1 MRHYADAD
9 ELLPLSVRPCHS
21 ACDLFLSTPSKR
33 PRPRPK
39 DRPYKQGLEVLEHIA
54 THTAAARARMVH
66 AKPPLAAEGAE
77 GESRGERASAAPA
90 SEREARPK
98 PNRNRNRKPN
108 PNPSPSPSPSPN
120 SSTRRGR

>member
-21 ACDLFLSTPSKR
+21 ACDLFISTPSKR
-33 PRPRPK
+33 PRPRLK

-54 THTAAARARMVH
+54 THTAAARAKMVH

-98 PNRNRNRKPN
+98 PNRNPNPNPN
-108 PNPSPSPSPSPN
+108 PNPSPSPCPN
-120 SSTRRGR
+120 PSTRRGR